1 MTKNQT
7 WLSREN
13 IFLDYLGLT
22 FFKKGEIWIITALFL
37 CKRDRT
43 GKYWLKICLTF
54 QLSYS
59 LGIIGDLGA
68 QIVGADLGKDVL
80 NERKQTRTEKNQRRK
95 VRNFLFVCFSGR
107 PFLLSFVPTC
117 EETRCLKVS

>member
-80 NERKQTRTEKNQRRK
+80 NERKQTRTEKK
-95 VRNFLFVCFSGR
+95 ISEEKFATFCLFVFLVARFYFLSSR
-107 PFLLSFVPTC
+107 PDL
-117 EETRCLKVS
+117 